1 MPASIEEALSDLKKG
16 KIVIVC
22 DDEGRE
28 NEGDLVALAEKVTPE
43 TINFMIT
50 HGRGLLCTPVCR
62 SLAES
67 LGFKPMVASNTDRHE
82 TAFTVSVDY
91 KDTKTGISAF
101 ERAQTIR
108 AIVSDDVTA
117 SDFNHPGHVFPLI
130 AKDGG
135 VLERG
140 GHTEAAVDLAK
151 LAGAKPAGVICEII
165 RDDGRM
171 ARFPELEKMAETF
184 GIKIITVRDLV
195 AYRRAHGVSRVV
207 TADLPTDYGH
217 FKAIGY
223 TGPFDE
229 KETIAIVK
237 GDVGGG
243 NPTLVR
249 LHSECLTGDVFGSK
263 RCDCGPQLHASL
275 QMIER
280 RGAGVVIYLRQE
292 GRGIGLINKLKA
304 YKLQEAGED
313 TVEANEHLGFPAD
326 LRDYHT
332 AAEILR
338 DLGVTNVQLLTNN
351 PLKISDLK
359 EHGISQIERVP
370 LEMPIGK
377 ENKKYMQTKVEK
389 MGHLLH
395 L

>member
-1 MPASIEEALSDLKKG
+1 MLSSIEEALSDLKKG
-16 KIVIVC
+16 KVVIVC

-28 NEGDLVALAEKVTPE
+28 NEGDLVALAEKTTPE

-50 HGRGLLCTPVCR
+50 HAKGLLCTPI
-62 SLAES
+62 SSPLAES
-67 LGFKPMVASNTDRHE
+67 LGFKPMVADNTDHHE

-91 KDTKTGISAF
+91 KNTKTGISAF

-108 AIVSDDVTA
+108 AIVSDDAAA

-135 VLERG
+135 VLERS

-151 LAGAKPAGVICEII
+151 LAGAKAAGVICEIV

-171 ARFPELEKMAETF
+171 ARMPELEKMAETF
-184 GIKIITVRDLV
+184 GLKIMTVKDL
-195 AYRRAHGVSRVV
+195 ASYRRAHGVSRVV
-207 TADLPTDYGH
+207 TVDLPTDYGH

-223 TGPFDE
+223 KDLFDK

-237 GDVGGG
+237 GHVGGDS
-243 NPTLVR
+243 PTLVR

-263 RCDCGPQLHASL
+263 RCDCGPQLHAAL
-275 QMIER
+275 KMIER

-304 YKLQEAGED
+304 YRLQEGGED

-326 LRDYHT
+326 LREYHT

-338 DLGVTNVQLLTNN
+338 DLGITNVQLLTNN

-359 EHGISQIERVP
+359 GHGITSIERVP
-370 LEMPIGK
+370 LEMPVGK
-377 ENKKYMQTKVEK
+377 ENKRYMQTKAEK